1 MNLKPKLLYI
11 KVLFKKIFVKINKIV
26 FLIFLFSNSF
36 FAQVKEEQ
44 EIQKDSI
51 KGQDIEEII
60 VTSSRTNSRIENS
73 PTRVEVIGLEELNE
87 ETGVKPGNI
96 MSLLGDVAGIQMQ
109 QVSASSG
116 NTYAR
121 IQGLNGRYT
130 QLLKDGLPLFGGL
143 SGNFG
148 ILQIPPMDLKQIEI
162 IKGSASTLYGGD
174 AIGGIINL
182 ISKNPTFNNEFS
194 ILLNQST
201 LAETNFNVYYAKR
214 NKKIGFTFFAG
225 KNYQNKLDIDHDGLT
240 DVAFVNST
248 VIHPKLIF
256 YCSPKSTLTFNYAGT
271 FDIRKGGDVSYF
283 KNQNSNLYHVSTK
296 SQRNNID
303 GKWLYN
309 ISEANNFTI
318 KASTSLLTQK
328 LDTKDYIF
336 NAKQIIINSE
346 ASYFHKLKKTNW
358 VTGVNL
364 NGDFFNNNSALI
376 LPEVKNYNYSTLGAF
391 VQNTYKLIEKLTIES
406 GFRYDFHSKYGNF
419 PLPRLS
425 ILYKFNTKYSA
436 RINGGLG
443 YKVPNDLSFVDLET
457 DLQKINANQNLK
469 AELSQGVNADINYKK
484 TFENN
489 IDFTFNQSFFYTKIK
504 NPVFD
509 SSISPNQVVLEN
521 ASRGLISLGFQSYMR
536 VKYDELELY
545 LGYAFTNVKKE
556 YDFANQ
562 NIIITP
568 KHNTSMTLF
577 YEASEAWRLGI
588 EASFIANQLDQN
600 YKPTKNYV
608 LSAAMIQY
616 NINYFTFVLNA
627 ENLFNF
633 KQSNYGKIYS
643 ENISNPQFDKLW
655 APIDGRVVN
664 LSMKYSL

>member
-1 MNLKPKLLYI
+1 M
-11 KVLFKKIFVKINKIV
+11 KINKIV
-26 FLIFLFSNSF
+26 FFILLFSNSF
-36 FAQVKEEQ
+36 FAQVKEKQ

-51 KGQDIEEII
+51 KGEDIEEVI
-60 VTSSRTNSRIENS
+60 VTSSRTNSRIENI
-73 PTRVEVIGLEELNE
+73 PTRVEVLGLEDMNE
-87 ETGVKPGNI
+87 EAGVKPGNI

-143 SGNFG
+143 SGSFG

-182 ISKNPTFNNEFS
+182 ISKNPTFKNEFS
-194 ILLNQST
+194 VLLNQST
-201 LAETNFNVYYAKR
+201 LAETNFNIYYAKR

-225 KNYQNKLDIDHDGLT
+225 QNYQDKIDIDNDGLT
-240 DVAFVNST
+240 DVASVNST

-256 YCSPKSTLTFNYAGT
+256 YFSPKSTLTFNYAGA
-271 FDIRKGGDVSYF
+271 FDIRKGGDINYF
-283 KNQNSNLYHVSTK
+283 DNLQSNLYHISTK

-309 ISEANNFTI
+309 ISDANNFTI

-336 NAKQIIINSE
+336 NAKQTIVYSE
-346 ASYFHKLKKTNW
+346 ASYFHKLKKMNW
-358 VTGVNL
+358 VLGINL
-364 NGDFFNNNSALI
+364 NGDVFNNNSASI
-376 LPEVKNYNYSTLGAF
+376 LPEVKNYNYSTLGTF
-391 VQNTYKLIEKLTIES
+391 VQNTYKPVEKLTIES

-425 ILYKFNTKYSA
+425 FLYKFNTAYSA

-457 DLQKINANQNLK
+457 DLQKINTNQNLN

-484 TFENN
+484 IFENN
-489 IDFTFNQSFFYTKIK
+489 VDFTFNQSFFYTKIK

-509 SSISPNQVVLEN
+509 SSINSNQIIIEN
-521 ASRGLISLGFQSYMR
+521 ASKGLISLGFQSYMR
-536 VKYDELELY
+536 LKYDELELY
-545 LGYAFTNVKKE
+545 LGYVFTNVKKE
-556 YDFANQ
+556 YDFVNQ
-562 NIIITP
+562 NLIVTP
-568 KHNTSMTLF
+568 KHNISMTLF
-577 YEASEAWRLGI
+577 YEASEEWRIGI
-588 EASFIANQLDQN
+588 EASFIASQLDQN
-600 YKPTKNYV
+600 YIATKNYI

-616 NINYFTFVLNA
+616 NMKHFAFVLNA

-643 ENISNPQFDKLW
+643 GSIANPKFDKLW

>member
-1 MNLKPKLLYI
+1 MNI
-11 KVLFKKIFVKINKIV
+11 HKIV
-26 FLIFLFSNSF
+26 LLLLLFSNSF

-44 EIQKDSI
+44 ENQKDSI
-51 KGQDIEEII
+51 KGKDIEEIV

-73 PTRVEVIGLEELNE
+73 PTRVEVLGLEELNE
-87 ETGVKPGNI
+87 ETGIKPGNI
-96 MSLLGDVAGIQMQ
+96 LSLLGDVAGIQVQ

-143 SGNFG
+143 SGSFG

-182 ISKNPTFNNEFS
+182 ISKNPTFNKEFS

-214 NKKIGFTFFAG
+214 NKKTGFTFFAG
-225 KNYQNKLDIDHDGLT
+225 QNYQNKVDIDNDGLT
-240 DVAFVNST
+240 DVASVNST
-248 VIHPKLIF
+248 VIHPKLFF
-256 YCSPKSTLTFNYAGT
+256 YLSSKSTLTFNYAGA
-271 FDIRKGGDVSYF
+271 FDIRKGGDVNYF
-283 KNQNSNLYHVSTK
+283 STQNNNLYHVSTN

-309 ISEANNFTI
+309 ISNINNFTI
-318 KASTSLLTQK
+318 KISSSFLTQK
-328 LDTKDYIF
+328 LDTKDYLF
-336 NAKQIIINSE
+336 KAKQTILYSE
-346 ASYFHKLKKTNW
+346 ASYFHKLEKMNW
-358 VTGVNL
+358 VTGINL
-364 NGDFFNNNSALI
+364 NGDIFNNNSGSI
-376 LPEVKNYNYSTLGAF
+376 LPEVKNYKYSTFGAF
-391 VQNTYKLIEKLTIES
+391 VQNTYKPIEKMTIES
-406 GFRYDFHSKYGNF
+406 GFRYDFHSKYGSF

-425 ILYKFNTKYSA
+425 LLYKFNTKYSV

-443 YKVPNDLSFVDLET
+443 YKIPNDLSFIDPET
-457 DLQKINANQNLK
+457 DLQKTKANQNLE
-469 AELSQGVNADINYKK
+469 AELSQGINADINFKK

-509 SSISPNQVVLEN
+509 SSINPNQIILEN
-521 ASRGLISLGFQSYMR
+521 ASKGLISSGFQSYIR
-536 VKYDELELY
+536 FKYDELELY
-545 LGYAFTNVKKE
+545 LGYVFTNVKKE
-556 YDFANQ
+556 YDLVNE
-562 NIIITP
+562 NLIVTP

-577 YEASEAWRLGI
+577 YEASEEWRFGI
-588 EASFIANQLDQN
+588 ESSFIANQLDQN
-600 YKPTKNYV
+600 YKATKDYF

-616 NINYFTFVLNA
+616 NMKPFTFVLNA

-643 ENISNPQFDKLW
+643 GSILNPQFDKLW
-655 APIDGRVVN
+655 APIDGRVIN
-664 LSMKYSL
+664 LSLKYSL